1 MDQDSNSI
9 HVQRIVSSNDVLL
22 RDFAQLLHQQTGTES
37 IEESLNG
44 IHQSLQ
50 LFDFLGAE
58 SNYGGEKDKNVSSRE
73 KLRQSHFFIAHVGDA
88 PAGYIAVQRIPKA
101 DARGGFYFV
110 DELFVS
116 ENFRR
121 RGVGRRLL
129 NRVQSLLCEVG
140 DAAGVRLL
148 VRCENDRAQQLYRN
162 EGFVLSET
170 LFGQYYPVTQQKL
183 QQQEQ
188 QTANTE

>member
-1 MDQDSNSI
+1 MDQGSI
-9 HVQRIVSSNDVLL
+9 HVQRIVSSNGDLL
-22 RDFAQLLHQQTGTES
+22 RDFAQLLHQQNGTES

-50 LFDFLGAE
+50 LFDFLGAD
-58 SNYGGEKDKNVSSRE
+58 SNYGGEKSPP
-73 KLRQSHFFIAHVGDA
+73 RQSHFFIAHVGDA

-129 NRVQSLLCEVG
+129 NRVQSLLCEAG